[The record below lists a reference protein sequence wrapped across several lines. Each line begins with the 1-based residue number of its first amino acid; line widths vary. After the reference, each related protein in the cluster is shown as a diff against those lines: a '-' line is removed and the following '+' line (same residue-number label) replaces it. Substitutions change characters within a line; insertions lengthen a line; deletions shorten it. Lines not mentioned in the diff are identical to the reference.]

1 MSNHSST
8 PGDFEHHMRE
18 ILDKPLIGAT
28 GQHTQGKL
36 TPHDEGGIQF
46 AVGSKDRKVVIN
58 FGTPVAWLGMPP
70 EQAVEL
76 AQLLISHARQVA
88 RETKTVLTIAF

>member
-28 GQHTQGKL
+28 GQHPQGKL

-58 FGTPVAWLGMPP
+58 FGTPVDGSACPRAGGR
-70 EQAVEL
+70 V